1 MNCMK
6 QINKKKESTMTPGFS
21 IWVKEGRCYI
31 SLKEKTG
38 ERVAWCFLR
47 GGENRDDDLD
57 FIYLQLEVPARLQM
71 EMSQRY
77 HDGLTA
83 I

>member
-1 MNCMK
+1 
-6 QINKKKESTMTPGFS
+6 MTPGFS

-57 FIYLQLEVPARLQM
+57 FIYL
-71 EMSQRY
+71 
-77 HDGLTA
+77 
-83 I
+83 